1 MNIMIVD
8 DEALILQK
16 LVDMVAGSTLGF
28 QQIFRASNVDEA
40 LDIFEK
46 EKPEIILTDIRMP
59 QKSGLD
65 LAKYIHDYFPDH
77 IIILITGYAEF
88 NYAKS
93 GIEYNVFDYILKPIE
108 QQATLACIERAQ
120 KSFRQNKKQQNLYK
134 IFHNYFSDN
143 YQLLK
148 RQFLEMLLFH
158 PVEPNS
164 SLVKQQEELFQ
175 FSFQEYRL
183 AAFQCLSSMAQPQ
196 PEEEYYNTYLV
207 EKYLKEHFSEPIC
220 YSFSN
225 ILFFLFPYT
234 SGSPAQDKRDLVRL
248 LSQTKAA
255 IESSCSV
262 SLQIG
267 ISNASRSIQQLKM
280 LKKQTSLCLDYQKN
294 IPDHDMIFYEDI
306 AQGESAAYDVDDQIS
321 FLNTHIKSGNKSQA
335 LSTLKDLF
343 EAMRGAP
350 DNLVWGTC
358 NLIISNLSFILHEF
372 HLEQEQVNYFIS
384 QMNQLLTA
392 QQDPDLL
399 MQYFLGWVGQI
410 CDAINESYKNKG
422 NLIIS
427 KVQEY
432 INQNFASQIGLTDA
446 ADAVGRNASYVSR
459 LIKQY
464 LGKSFTQILTEKR
477 IAEAKR
483 LLQSTSLKI
492 GEIAE
497 QTGYPNLRYFNRIF
511 SSHVGM
517 TANDYR
523 KVVTTLLIDE

>member
-1 MNIMIVD
+1 
-8 DEALILQK
+8 
-16 LVDMVAGSTLGF
+16 
-28 QQIFRASNVDEA
+28 
-40 LDIFEK
+40 
-46 EKPEIILTDIRMP
+46 
-59 QKSGLD
+59 
-65 LAKYIHDYFPDH
+65 
-77 IIILITGYAEF
+77 
-88 NYAKS
+88 
-93 GIEYNVFDYILKPIE
+93 
-108 QQATLACIERAQ
+108 
-120 KSFRQNKKQQNLYK
+120 
-134 IFHNYFSDN
+134 
-143 YQLLK
+143 
-148 RQFLEMLLFH
+148 
-158 PVEPNS
+158 
-164 SLVKQQEELFQ
+164 
-175 FSFQEYRL
+175 
-183 AAFQCLSSMAQPQ
+183 
-196 PEEEYYNTYLV
+196 
-207 EKYLKEHFSEPIC
+207 
-220 YSFSN
+220 
-225 ILFFLFPYT
+225 
-234 SGSPAQDKRDLVRL
+234 
-248 LSQTKAA
+248 
-255 IESSCSV
+255 
-262 SLQIG
+262 
-267 ISNASRSIQQLKM
+267 M